1 MWPEMVAEI
10 HYMLKS
16 KQKSKGC
23 PEGKYWVP
31 PYKRK
36 RIDKNG
42 KPYVEEVKGYC
53 ASYHSPF
60 HMLAEEEKCRSICS
74 ILH

>member
-1 MWPEMVAEI
+1 MS
-10 HYMLKS
+10 S
-16 KQKSKGC
+16 KQQKNLC
-23 PEGKYWVP
+23 PKGKYWVP

-42 KPYVEEVKGYC
+42 KTHIEQVKGYC
-53 ASYHSPF
+53 SLYRTPF
-60 HMLAEEEKCRSICS
+60 HKIAEEEKYHWIIY